1 MGIKEAL
8 LCADFFIFLS
18 LFVMKKDIHFAEDA
32 RKTLLSGVEVVHNVV
47 KVTMGPKGRNV
58 ILDKAYGAPTVT
70 NDGVSV
76 AKEIELENKVQNVG
90 ANMVKE
96 AAEKTNKEA
105 GDGTTSTVVLAH
117 AITKE
122 GLRYIDSGINP
133 FALGRG
139 LHKTIDKLVS
149 EIQSTAQQI
158 GDSKE
163 LIQQVATLS
172 AQDEEVGN
180 LIADIFDEVGKD
192 GTITVEEG
200 NTIGL
205 TKEIKTG
212 MQFDQGYLSPYF
224 VSDSQRMES
233 VIEKPYIFVTDKK
246 ISSLKDILPVLENM
260 AQTGRKDL
268 LIIAEDVEGEALASL
283 ILNRLKGALNA
294 VPVKAPGFGD
304 RKKEMLKD
312 IATVTGAT
320 LISEEV
326 GIKLEDANLEML
338 GMADKVIVSKD
349 ETIIVAGK
357 GELVAIEA
365 RAEQIKS
372 QIALSK
378 SDYDK
383 EKLAERLAKLVG
395 GVAVIKVGAAT
406 EMEMK
411 NKKFKIEDALNATR
425 AAIEEGIVAGGGSLL
440 VQLSKSL
447 ASFQLADEDEQV
459 AVDILQQAIQYP
471 VKQIADNAGFKGD
484 YVVEEVKKSNDV
496 NYGFDAR
503 TGEFKD
509 LKAAGII
516 DPAKVLRVALQNA
529 VSTAAMILT
538 TEAVV
543 VDAPEDRTSC
553 AHTAGEGVGGMGGM

>member
-1 MGIKEAL
+1 MTKVIHY
-8 LCADFFIFLS
+8 AD
-18 LFVMKKDIHFAEDA
+18 DA
-32 RKTLLSGVEVVHNVV
+32 RKGLLKGVEEVTNVV

-58 ILDKAYGAPTVT
+58 ILDKSYGAPTVT

-76 AKEIELENKVQNVG
+76 AKEIELEDKVENVG

-117 AITKE
+117 AIAKE

-139 LHKTIDKLVS
+139 LHKTVDKLVD
-149 EIQSTAQQI
+149 EIHKNADQI

-163 LIQQVATLS
+163 QIKQVATIS

-180 LIADIFDEVGKD
+180 LIADVFDEIGKD

-205 TKEIKTG
+205 TCEIKTG

-224 VSDSQRMES
+224 VSDTQRMES
-233 VIEKPYIFVTDKK
+233 VLDKPYILVTDKK
-246 ISSLKDILPVLENM
+246 VSSMKDILQVLESM
-260 AQTGRKDL
+260 ASTGKKDML
-268 LIIAEDVEGEALASL
+268 LIAEDVEGEALTSL
-283 ILNRLKGALNA
+283 ILNKIRGTINVVA
-294 VPVKAPGFGD
+294 VKAPGFGD
-304 RKKEMLKD
+304 RKKEILRD

-320 LISEEV
+320 VITEEL
-326 GIKLEDANLEML
+326 GIKLEEATIDML
-338 GMADKVIVSKD
+338 GKADKVIVNKD
-349 ETIIVAGK
+349 ETIIVDGK
-357 GELVAIEA
+357 GEEVEINE
-365 RAEQIKS
+365 RANQIKA
-372 QIALSK
+372 QIGNTK

-425 AAIEEGIVAGGGSLL
+425 AAIEEGIVAGGGSVL
-440 VQLSKSL
+440 VQLSKTL
-447 ASFQLADEDEQV
+447 ETFKLDEEDEQV
-459 AVDILQQAIQYP
+459 AVEILQQAIQYP
-471 VKQIADNAGFKGD
+471 IKQIADNAGFKGD
-484 YVVEEVKKSNDV
+484 WVVEKVKESSDMNF
-496 NYGFDAR
+496 GFDAK

-509 LKAAGII
+509 LKKAGII
-516 DPAKVLRVALQNA
+516 DPAKVLRVSLENA

-543 VDAPEDRTSC
+543 VDKPEE
-553 AHTAGEGVGGMGGM
+553 AGHSHGGGDAGAGMGGM

>member
-1 MGIKEAL
+1 M
-8 LCADFFIFLS
+8 
-18 LFVMKKDIHFAEDA
+18 
-32 RKTLLSGVEVVHNVV
+32 
-47 KVTMGPKGRNV
+47 
-58 ILDKAYGAPTVT
+58 T

-76 AKEIELENKVQNVG
+76 AKEIELEHKVENVG

-139 LHKTIDKLVS
+139 LHKTVNKLIA
-149 EIQSTAQQI
+149 EIQKSAQQI

-163 LIQQVATLS
+163 LIKQVATLS
-172 AQDEEVGN
+172 AQDEGVGN
-180 LIADIFDEVGKD
+180 LLADVFEEIGKD

-224 VSDSQRMES
+224 VSDAQRMES
-233 VIEKPYIFVTDKK
+233 IVEKPYILVTDKK
-246 ISSLKDILPVLENM
+246 ISSLKDILKVLESM
-260 AQTGRKDL
+260 AATGKKDML
-268 LIIAEDVEGEALASL
+268 LIAEDVEGEALASL
-283 ILNRLKGALNA
+283 ILNKIRGALNVVA
-294 VPVKAPGFGD
+294 VKAPGFGD
-304 RKKEMLKD
+304 RKKEILKD
-312 IATVTGAT
+312 IAAVTGAT
-320 LISEEV
+320 LITEDL
-326 GIKLEDANLEML
+326 GIKLEDTTLEML
-338 GMADKVIVSKD
+338 GQADKVIISKD

-357 GELVAIEA
+357 GDEEEIEA
-365 RAEQIKS
+365 RANQIRS
-372 QIALSK
+372 QIENSK

-425 AAIEEGIVAGGGSLL
+425 AAIEEGIVAGGGSVL
-440 VQLSKSL
+440 VQLSKTL
-447 ASFQLADEDEQV
+447 ATFKLDEEDEQV
-459 AVDILQQAIQYP
+459 AVEILQQAIQYP
-471 VKQIADNAGFKGD
+471 LKQIADNAGFKGD
-484 YVVEEVKKSNDV
+484 RVVEKVKESSDMDF
-496 NYGFDAR
+496 GFDAR
-503 TGEFKD
+503 VGEFKN
-509 LKAAGII
+509 LKEAGII
-516 DPAKVLRVALQNA
+516 DPAKVLRVSLENA

-543 VDAPEDRTSC
+543 VDAPEDKKCCSGG
-553 AHTAGEGVGGMGGM
+553 AGAPGMGGM

>member
-1 MGIKEAL
+1 
-8 LCADFFIFLS
+8 
-18 LFVMKKDIHFAEDA
+18 MKKEIHFAEDA
-32 RKTLLSGVEVVHNVV
+32 RKDLLSGVETVNNVV

-58 ILDKAYGAPTVT
+58 ILDKSYGAPTVT

-122 GLRYIDSGINP
+122 GLRYINSGINP

-139 LHKTIDKLVS
+139 LHKTVDRLVT
-149 EIQSTAQQI
+149 EIQHTAQQI
-158 GDSKE
+158 GSSKE

-224 VSDSQRMES
+224 VSDPQRMEC
-233 VIEKPYIFVTDKK
+233 VLDKPYILITDKK
-246 ISSLKDILPVLENM
+246 ISSLKDILPVLESM
-260 AQTGRKDL
+260 AQTGKKDL

-283 ILNRLKGALNA
+283 VLNRLKGALNA

-304 RKKEMLKD
+304 RKKEIMKD

-320 LISEEV
+320 LITEEL
-326 GIKLEDANLEML
+326 GIKLEDARLDML
-338 GMADKVIVSKD
+338 GASDKVIVNKD

-357 GELVAIEA
+357 GDQSAIDE
-365 RAEQIKS
+365 RADQIKS
-372 QIALSK
+372 QIGMSK
-378 SDYDK
+378 SEYDK

-425 AAIEEGIVAGGGSLL
+425 AAIEEGIVAGGGSVL
-440 VQLSKSL
+440 VQLSKTLSSFSL
-447 ASFQLADEDEQV
+447 EDDDEQV
-459 AVDILQQAIQYP
+459 AVEILQQAIQYP

-484 YVVEEVKKSNDV
+484 YVVEEVKKSDDM

-509 LKAAGII
+509 LKKAGII
-516 DPAKVLRVALQNA
+516 DPAKVLRVSLENA

-543 VDAPEDRTSC
+543 VEAPEDKCCCSR
-553 AHTAGEGVGGMGGM
+553 